1 MEEPSELITPATR
14 KKEEVAAE
22 EVTEAAVVAAEVAVV
37 VAAEVVTEVVTAEV
51 VSEEAVEVIM
61 MTRTK
66 ETGITVLLARK
77 SNAKRKLTPI
87 VHKKFLD
94 ILKNSF
100 V

>member
-1 MEEPSELITPATR
+1 
-14 KKEEVAAE
+14 
-22 EVTEAAVVAAEVAVV
+22 
-37 VAAEVVTEVVTAEV
+37 
-51 VSEEAVEVIM
+51 